1 MTQDRMTIFIYFTKE
16 TVKMRTLLIIIIGIT
31 VCCFPV
37 HSQVADSVKYQSLE
51 PHAFQKA
58 YMTEDNS
65 ILIDVREFFEFR
77 KSRIKGAINIPSS
90 GGYDITADTTGK
102 DKSLFF
108 YCYSGGRSRRAAE
121 FFYNKGFR
129 KIFNL
134 AGGIT
139 AWKKEG
145 LAVVRKRVRR

>member
-1 MTQDRMTIFIYFTKE
+1 M
-16 TVKMRTLLIIIIGIT
+16 VKMRVLFIIIISLTAG
-31 VCCFPV
+31 CLSL
-37 HSQVADSVKYQSLE
+37 HSQVADSIKYQSLE
-51 PHAFQKA
+51 PHAFQKT
-58 YMTEDNS
+58 YMTEDNA

-90 GGYDITADTTGK
+90 GGYDIAADTIGK

-134 AGGIT
+134 ADGIT

-145 LAVVRKRVRR
+145 MPVAKKRLRIHNARRTGKNN